1 MVDRR
6 EILVLILREE
16 KEPRAGIFH
25 PLNIY
30 SYVIE
35 NKIQQIHAEEYGKE
49 DVHLIELIFIK
60 ERLIRHGISLLLL
73 FVEIDP
79 LCFYYE
85 RSVHDTVIDVKDIF
99 AEKSDEEKLDRTQ
112 YEHTD
117 NYGSHTCGELIPPDK
132 L

>member
-85 RSVHDTVIDVKDIF
+85 RSVHDTVIDIKDIF
-99 AEKSDEEKLDRTQ
+99 AEKSDEEQL
-112 YEHTD
+112 
-117 NYGSHTCGELIPPDK
+117 N
-132 L
+132 